1 MLTEQL
7 KHQALHH
14 MVHRAEPPPDLRDR
28 VKAFLFQDLGVAE
41 HDDPYWPVESGRGFH
56 WTFWFDAKGWAVPS
70 PHGRT
75 PYETV
80 RGYHAI
86 AVAVSRCGPYVT
98 AQSYRVEP
106 FKDGGTIVSK
116 ELLVSR
122 EAIELAHRVAQR
134 FGLTYLDAAEL
145 YAWELDESVADAAGV
160 DFEDEGWE
168 RPNAFMLLF

>member
-7 KHQALHH
+7 KRQALDH

-28 VKAFLFQDLGVAE
+28 VQAFLLKDLGIAK
-41 HDDPYWPVESGRGFH
+41 HDDPYWPVEWGRGFH
-56 WTFWFDAKGWAVPS
+56 WTFWFDAKGGAVPS

-80 RGYHAI
+80 RGHHAI
-86 AVAVSRCGPYVT
+86 SVAVSRCGPYVT

-106 FKDGGTIVSK
+106 FEDGGTIVSK
-116 ELLVSR
+116 ERPVSPK
-122 EAIELAHRVAQR
+122 AVNLAHRVAQR

-145 YAWELDESVADAAGV
+145 YAWELDESVADAADV
-160 DFEDEGWE
+160 DCQDEGWDT
-168 RPNAFMLLF
+168 PNAFILLF